1 MFVIPS
7 DRLPAG
13 FAERV
18 EDPPLPPAEPRPAAT
33 AVLLRD
39 GPDAG
44 ATVGPPTSTMQASA
58 GRSHGGTG
66 HSSVEVLLLQRHHA
80 SGFVPGAYVFPGG
93 RVDEADASP
102 AAAALLARALPPEAS
117 RALEPPAAFWMAA
130 LREVFEETGILLA
143 SDAAGRPAPDAAS
156 EPRLAEWRERL
167 MGAHSELVELLE
179 AEGLLPA
186 LDDVVYCAHW
196 ITPVAEPRRY
206 DTRFFLARLPAG
218 RAATPDAREMTD
230 ALWLSPTE
238 ALRRFH
244 DGALPMVF
252 PTVKVLEA
260 LEPHATV
267 AEALAA
273 FRGQPVAAVLPRL
286 VRTEGGVGIVVD

>member
-18 EDPPLPPAEPRPAAT
+18 EDPPVPPAEPRPAAT
-33 AVLLRD
+33 AVLARD
-39 GPDAG
+39 AAAG
-44 ATVGPPTSTMQASA
+44 DGAAA
-58 GRSHGGTG
+58 GI
-66 HSSVEVLLLQRHHA
+66 EVLLLQRHHA

-93 RVDEADASP
+93 RVDEADAAP
-102 AAAALLARALPPEAS
+102 ASAELLARALPPDDR
-117 RALEPPAAFWMAA
+117 RAFEPPAAFWMAVV
-130 LREVFEETGILLA
+130 REVFEETGILLA
-143 SDAAGRPAPDAAS
+143 ADAAGRPAPDAGS

-167 MGAHSELVELLE
+167 LGERAGLAELLE

-186 LDDVVYCAHW
+186 LGDVVYCAHW

-218 RAATPDAREMTD
+218 RAATVDAREMTD
-230 ALWLSPTE
+230 ALWLAPAE

-244 DGALPMVF
+244 EGALPMVF

-260 LEPHATV
+260 LAPHATV
-267 AEALAA
+267 AAALAA
-273 FRGQPVAAVLPRL
+273 FRGKPVAPVLPRL
-286 VRTEGGVGIVVD
+286 VRSEGGVGIVVD

>member
-18 EDPPLPPAEPRPAAT
+18 EDPPVPAAEPHAAAT

-39 GPDAG
+39 RETQRNGG
-44 ATVGPPTSTMQASA
+44 ERGRSA
-58 GRSHGGTG
+58 GDAAAAPAQRTPGI
-66 HSSVEVLLLQRHHA
+66 EVLLLQRHHA

-102 AAAALLARALPPEAS
+102 AAEALLARALPPGGGA
-117 RALEPPAAFWMAA
+117 ALEPAAAFWIAV
-130 LREVFEETGILLA
+130 LREVFEETGVLLA

-167 MGAHSELVELLE
+167 MGGRAGLAELLE
-179 AEGLLPA
+179 AEGLLPT
-186 LDDVVYCAHW
+186 LDEVVYCAHW
-196 ITPVAEPRRY
+196 ITPVAVPRRY
-206 DTRFFLARLPAG
+206 DTRFFLARQPAG
-218 RAATPDAREMTD
+218 RTALADAREMTD
-230 ALWLSPTE
+230 ALWLDPAE

-244 DGALPMVF
+244 AGTLPMVF

-260 LEPHATV
+260 LERYATV
-267 AEALAA
+267 TAALEA
-273 FRGQPVAAVLPRL
+273 FRGRAVQPVLPRL
-286 VRTEGGVGIVVD
+286 VRTADGVGIVVD